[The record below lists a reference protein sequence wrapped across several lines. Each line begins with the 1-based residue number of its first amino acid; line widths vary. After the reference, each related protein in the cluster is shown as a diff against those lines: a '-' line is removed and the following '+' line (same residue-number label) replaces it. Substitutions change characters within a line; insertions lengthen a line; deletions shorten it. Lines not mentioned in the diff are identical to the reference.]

1 MKWFLILWAAP
12 LIILCGWYGLS
23 YYDISFG
30 FFMLTRDAHDLVFR
44 IYGHVLGM
52 EPDAIP
58 PLVLRA
64 IIVDSLIVLAIIAFR
79 RRKAIAAWWRA
90 RRASAQ
96 ASSGEA
102 DLVIRDSLSSAS
114 AAKKAVM
121 AERRAKLALMRT
133 SARWLTFPCGTFAR

>member
-1 MKWFLILWAAP
+1 MKWFLILWAGP
-12 LIILCGWYGLS
+12 LALLGGWYGLS

-79 RRKAIAAWWRA
+79 RRRAIAAWWRA

-96 ASSGEA
+96 ASSGDA
-102 DLVIRDSLSSAS
+102 DLAIRDSLSSA
-114 AAKKAVM
+114 
-121 AERRAKLALMRT
+121 
-133 SARWLTFPCGTFAR
+133 P